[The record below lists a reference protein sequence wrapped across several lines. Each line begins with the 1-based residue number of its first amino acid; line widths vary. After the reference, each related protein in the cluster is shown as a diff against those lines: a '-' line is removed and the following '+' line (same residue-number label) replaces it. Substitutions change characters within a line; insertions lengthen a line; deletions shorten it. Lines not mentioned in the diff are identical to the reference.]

1 MREISYRDA
10 INETLR
16 EEMERDERVIL
27 LGEDISLYGGPRR
40 VTWGLV
46 ESFGGDRVRDT
57 PISEN
62 TIIGTGLGAA
72 ITGMRPVV
80 EISYID
86 FALLAMDQ
94 IGNQV
99 AKLSYMT
106 GGQTKVPLVI
116 RTQGGSGGGTAA
128 QHSQSLEMLFVH
140 IPGLKVVIPATP
152 YDAKGL
158 LKTAIRDDGPVIFI
172 EHKLLYVIKGMVS
185 VKEYLIPFGEL
196 AIARRGS
203 DITIVTY
210 SAMLL
215 KVMEAAEMLHQEGIE
230 VEVLDL
236 RTLIPLDIDGVLA
249 SVKKTGRLLIVHE
262 ASLVGGMGAEIA
274 AQVQEQAFDYLDAPI
289 TRLGAVSV
297 PIPYSESL
305 ERLVFPNKEKVV
317 AAAHAL
323 IGLPSPSF

>member
-10 INETLR
+10 INEALQ
-16 EEMERDERVIL
+16 EEMKRDERVIL
-27 LGEDISLYGGPRR
+27 LGEDISHYGGPRR

-46 ESFGGDRVRDT
+46 ESFGEDRVRDT

-72 ITGMRPVV
+72 ITGMRPLV

-116 RTQGGSGGGTAA
+116 RTQGGAGGGTGA

-158 LKTAIRDDGPVIFI
+158 IKMAIRDDSPVVFI
-172 EHKLLYVIKGMVS
+172 EHKLLYSTKGMVPEE
-185 VKEYLIPFGEL
+185 EYLIPFGEA
-196 AIARRGS
+196 AIRRSGS
-203 DITIVTY
+203 DITMVTY
-210 SAMLL
+210 SAMLSE
-215 KVMEAAEMLHQEGIE
+215 VMAAADVLHQEEIE
-230 VEVLDL
+230 AEVLDL
-236 RTLIPLDIDGVLA
+236 RTLVPLDIQSIRG
-249 SVKKTGRLLIVHE
+249 SVKKTGRLLIIHE

-274 AQVQEQAFDYLDAPI
+274 AQVQEQAFDYLDAPVI
-289 TRLGAVSV
+289 RLGAVPI

-305 ERLVFPNKEKVV
+305 EPLVFPNKGKIVT
-317 AAAHAL
+317 ATRAL
-323 IGLPSPSF
+323 IVA

>member
-16 EEMERDERVIL
+16 EEMKRDERVIL
-27 LGEDISLYGGPRR
+27 LGEDISHYGGPRR

-46 ESFGGDRVRDT
+46 ESFGEDRVRDT

-62 TIIGTGLGAA
+62 TIIGSGLGAA

-185 VKEYLIPFGEL
+185 MKEYLIPFGEL

-215 KVMEAAEMLHQEGIE
+215 KVMEAAEMLHKEGIE

-249 SVKKTGRLLIVHE
+249 SVKNTGKLLIVHE

-289 TRLGAVSV
+289 TRLGAVPI

-305 ERLVFPNKEKVV
+305 ERLVFPNKGKIVT
-317 AAAHAL
+317 ATRAL
-323 IGLPSPSF
+323 IVA

>member
-16 EEMERDERVIL
+16 EEMKRDERVIL
-27 LGEDISLYGGPRR
+27 LGEDISHYGGPRR

-46 ESFGGDRVRDT
+46 ESFGEDRVRDT

-62 TIIGTGLGAA
+62 TIIGSGLGAA

-185 VKEYLIPFGEL
+185 MKEYLIPFGEL

-215 KVMEAAEMLHQEGIE
+215 KVMEAAEMLHKEGIE

-249 SVKKTGRLLIVHE
+249 SVKKTGKLLIVHE

-289 TRLGAVSV
+289 TRLGAVPI

-305 ERLVFPNKEKVV
+305 ERLVFPNKGKIVT
-317 AAAHAL
+317 ATRAL
-323 IGLPSPSF
+323 IVA

>member
-1 MREISYRDA
+1 MRKISYRDA
-10 INETLR
+10 INEALR
-16 EEMERDERVIL
+16 EEMERDQTVIL
-27 LGEDISLYGGPRR
+27 LGEDISRYGGTRR

-46 ESFGGDRVRDT
+46 DVFGEDRVKDT

-62 TIIGTGLGAA
+62 TIIGAGLGAA

-106 GGQTKVPLVI
+106 GGQTNVPLVI
-116 RTQGGSGGGTAA
+116 RTQEGSGGGTAA

-140 IPGLKVVIPATP
+140 ISGLKVVIPATP

-158 LKTAIRDDGPVIFI
+158 IKSAIRDDSPVIFI
-172 EHKLLYVIKGMVS
+172 EHKQLYVTKEIVPT
-185 VKEYLIPFGEL
+185 KEYLIPLGEL
-196 AIARRGS
+196 AITRPGS
-203 DITIVTY
+203 DITIVTF

-215 KVMEAAEMLHQEGIE
+215 KVMEAAEILHQEGVE
-230 VEVLDL
+230 AEVLDL
-236 RTLIPLDIDGVLA
+236 RTLVPLDIDGILA

-262 ASLVGGMGAEIA
+262 ASLMGGMGAEIA

-289 TRLGAVSV
+289 MRLGAVPV

-305 ERLVFPNKEKVV
+305 ERLVFPNRQNIV
-317 AAAHAL
+317 ALVHTL
-323 IGLPSPSF
+323 MGN